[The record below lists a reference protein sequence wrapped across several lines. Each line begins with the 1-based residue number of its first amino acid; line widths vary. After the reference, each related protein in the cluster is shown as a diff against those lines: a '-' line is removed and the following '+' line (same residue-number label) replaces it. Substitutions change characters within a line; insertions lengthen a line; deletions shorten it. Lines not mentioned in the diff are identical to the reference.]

1 MNKFARMLMKDGR
14 NPYGSRGGY
23 VRSDR
28 RNDYEDDYARGN
40 MGGRRD
46 RDMEDYATY
55 NERRMRDYE
64 DDYRRDRNEDY
75 RRRDY
80 GKPEMFSH
88 KDMETWKS
96 MMKNED
102 GTRGEHFRA
111 EQVKH
116 ACQQAG
122 IDCEEFGEDVV
133 LTTADNKIFKIQYVD
148 EQFNGEKIEE
158 ICNGD
163 AAVITYS
170 EEVTPKDGDDY
181 FALDAIKY
189 DNNYILTFGETH
201 RLYKQENFPVI
212 IFAIVFVL
220 AVFGLIIGTIIVGR
234 NPQRYSKRVVRMFF
248 KDGYINY

>member
-1 MNKFARMLMKDGR
+1 MNKFARMLMQDGR

-28 RNDYEDDYARGN
+28 RDYEDYYARGN
-40 MGGRRD
+40 MGGRD
-46 RDMEDYATY
+46 RNEDYATY
-55 NERRMRDYE
+55 NDRRMRDRDYE

-102 GTRGEHFRA
+102 GTRGEHFRK

-122 IDCEEFGEDVV
+122 IDCEEFGEDVFCLAMNMMYSDYCKV
-133 LTTADNKIFKIQYVD
+133 AKKYGVDMPEYYADLAKAFLRDKD
-148 EQFNGEKIEE
+148 FDGKPEEK
-158 ICNGD
+158 
-163 AAVITYS
+163 
-170 EEVTPKDGDDY
+170 
-181 FALDAIKY
+181 
-189 DNNYILTFGETH
+189 
-201 RLYKQENFPVI
+201 LYLYYK
-212 IFAIVFVL
+212 AIVE
-220 AVFGLIIGTIIVGR
+220 R
-234 NPQRYSKRVVRMFF
+234 
-248 KDGYINY
+248 DD

>member
-1 MNKFARMLMKDGR
+1 MNKFARMLMQDGR

-28 RNDYEDDYARGN
+28 RSDYDDDYAMRGN
-40 MGGRRD
+40 RDRNDYGYDMVRRD
-46 RDMEDYATY
+46 RNMDYATY
-55 NERRMRDYE
+55 NENRMRGRDYE

-102 GTRGEHFRA
+102 GTRGVHFRG

-122 IDCEEFGEDVV
+122 IDCEEFGEDIFCLAMNMKYSDYCKVAKKYGV
-133 LTTADNKIFKIQYVD
+133 DMPEFYADMAKAFLRDKD
-148 EQFNGEKIEE
+148 FDGKPEEK
-158 ICNGD
+158 
-163 AAVITYS
+163 
-170 EEVTPKDGDDY
+170 
-181 FALDAIKY
+181 
-189 DNNYILTFGETH
+189 
-201 RLYKQENFPVI
+201 LYLYYK
-212 IFAIVFVL
+212 AIVE
-220 AVFGLIIGTIIVGR
+220 R
-234 NPQRYSKRVVRMFF
+234 
-248 KDGYINY
+248 DD

>member
-1 MNKFARMLMKDGR
+1 MNKFSRMLMQDGR

-28 RNDYEDDYARGN
+28 RNDYEDDYAMRGN
-40 MGGRRD
+40 RDRNDYGYDMVRRD
-46 RDMEDYATY
+46 RNMDYAIY
-55 NERRMRDYE
+55 NENRMRDRDYE

-102 GTRGEHFRA
+102 GTRGEHFRK

-122 IDCEEFGEDVV
+122 IDCEEFGEDVFGLAINMMYSDYCKV
-133 LTTADNKIFKIQYVD
+133 AKKYGVDMPEYYADMAKAFLRDKD
-148 EQFNGEKIEE
+148 FDGKPEEK
-158 ICNGD
+158 
-163 AAVITYS
+163 
-170 EEVTPKDGDDY
+170 
-181 FALDAIKY
+181 
-189 DNNYILTFGETH
+189 
-201 RLYKQENFPVI
+201 LYLYYK
-212 IFAIVFVL
+212 AIVE
-220 AVFGLIIGTIIVGR
+220 R
-234 NPQRYSKRVVRMFF
+234 
-248 KDGYINY
+248 DD